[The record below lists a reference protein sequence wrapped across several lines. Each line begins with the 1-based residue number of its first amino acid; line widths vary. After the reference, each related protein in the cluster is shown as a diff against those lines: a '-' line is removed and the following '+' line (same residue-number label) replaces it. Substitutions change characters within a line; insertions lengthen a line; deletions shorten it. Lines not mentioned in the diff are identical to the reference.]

1 MRPKRTRQ
9 QKESSD
15 GAEITSHGL
24 SGGHKNPR
32 QISRQSVSAAG
43 INPMLPDKFLPTVE
57 QISDC

>member
-1 MRPKRTRQ
+1 MLE
-9 QKESSD
+9 KESSD